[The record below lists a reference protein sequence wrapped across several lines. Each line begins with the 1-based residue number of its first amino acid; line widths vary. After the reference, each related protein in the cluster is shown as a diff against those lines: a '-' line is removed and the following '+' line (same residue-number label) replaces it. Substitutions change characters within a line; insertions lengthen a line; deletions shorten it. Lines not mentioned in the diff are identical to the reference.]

1 MRDRVVPLVTRYGR
15 ALHRFLYRAS
25 GGRIGGRLW
34 GLRVVLLTTTGRR
47 TVLAR
52 TASPDDRDYG
62 RRTDREIA
70 VVILRPA

>member
-1 MRDRVVPLVTRYGR
+1 MRELFVRSITRYGG

-47 TVLAR
+47 T
-52 TASPDDRDYG
+52 G
-62 RRTDREIA
+62 KRRKA
-70 VVILRPA
+70 